1 MLIEIKKDDDPNNL
15 LEHLPASSSFFIGNK
30 V

>member
-15 LEHLPASSSFFIGNK
+15 LEHLPASSSLLEIK
-30 V
+30 YE